1 MKVFKIFSA
10 TCSRSSSFAES
21 ESNTHV
27 SFQQIFSSAM
37 EQDSKKIDS
46 SDEISSQVESGRTSD
61 CCEQTLTR
69 SSSSASS
76 SSAGCVFEGSEI
88 LGDDGAL
95 ASPSQ
100 SCPGTSTLV
109 DQTNWAEY
117 LTLGVGEYNNCSHDD
132 SGFRTETDE
141 SLCRTVS
148 SCDLD
153 FQEAGP
159 APRRPLELPT
169 MHKPHTNPTKDV
181 ILPENSPRAGPVESS
196 PCDQTP
202 EISSQAPVVM
212 VENLDTPSSTS
223 SCEEALITNGQC
235 SSTSHSCS
243 SSRDSGLSS
252 MAELESAT
260 ASNTTPNTKNSSTTE
275 IKSDKAC
282 SSEAPSSTACCS
294 SSTGSQE
301 TQSSSTTVV
310 HSCDGIAHIGTPIR
324 TIPYSIGRV
333 LEQDALAMPSAS
345 VMNRLRPPPH
355 SGVVNGGCSSSQQF
369 SLCSGSSCNSECS
382 ASLG

>member
-1 MKVFKIFSA
+1 M
-10 TCSRSSSFAES
+10 TY
-21 ESNTHV
+21 
-27 SFQQIFSSAM
+27 QQLFSSAM
-37 EQDSKKIDS
+37 EQLNNSNKFNANDE
-46 SDEISSQVESGRTSD
+46 EISNHVESLNSD

-88 LGDDGAL
+88 LGEDASTS
-95 ASPSQ
+95 SPSTHRHP
-100 SCPGTSTLV
+100 CGVPSTMAS

-159 APRRPLELPT
+159 APAPRRPQDLNTDPKPT
-169 MHKPHTNPTKDV
+169 HTENNTNSV
-181 ILPENSPRAGPVESS
+181 TTLPEDNTSQAETPTEVSASSSEEESKKISQGPV
-196 PCDQTP
+196 
-202 EISSQAPVVM
+202 VL

-223 SCEEALITNGQC
+223 SCDEAIIANGQC

-252 MAELESAT
+252 MAELDTSTST
-260 ASNTTPNTKNSSTTE
+260 ASQIKNPSSSTE
-275 IKSDKAC
+275 IKSEKPSAE
-282 SSEAPSSTACCS
+282 SSVAACCS
-294 SSTGSQE
+294 SDAEKIARTVDATNRSMNMNPIKEGKTHL
-301 TQSSSTTVV
+301 STTVR
-310 HSCDGIAHIGTPIR
+310 S
-324 TIPYSIGRV
+324 IPCAIGRV
-333 LEQDALAMPSAS
+333 LERDALAIPSGS
-345 VMNRLRPPPH
+345 VMNRLRPPIPAP
-355 SGVVNGGCSSSQQF
+355 GCPTSQQF
-369 SLCSGSSCNSECS
+369 SICSGSCCNSECS